1 MKAVSKIML
10 LMAALTTAWGC
21 SSDDEEMNGSN
32 ATFSA
37 GEKPCW
43 TVNLTGHEGRPNWT
57 MPDPAG
63 YESDMFLLVRLQDGL
78 AASSSDDDCMA
89 VLIDGECRGLTQ
101 VRNTADEGVYY
112 YLLKIHGN
120 NADLRAP
127 LTLSYYSAQ
136 LKQLFTLPAI
146 DVFVPERT
154 RGFDSD
160 YVPPLLDGC
169 AKYPVQQPLTVTLKP
184 STSLNITPDDEVAV
198 FVGDECRGAG
208 QLGTSFTVFARDE
221 GEEVM
226 QVRYYSAR
234 KGGIYS
240 FAKTITVLQQQ
251 INYQMDL

>member
-1 MKAVSKIML
+1 MKAISKIML

-43 TVNLTGHEGRPNWT
+43 TVNLTGHEGRPDWT

-221 GEEVM
+221 GDVM

-240 FAKTITVLQQQ
+240 FAKNITVLQQQ

>member
-1 MKAVSKIML
+1 M
-10 LMAALTTAWGC
+10 
-21 SSDDEEMNGSN
+21 
-32 ATFSA
+32 
-37 GEKPCW
+37 
-43 TVNLTGHEGRPNWT
+43 
-57 MPDPAG
+57 
-63 YESDMFLLVRLQDGL
+63 
-78 AASSSDDDCMA
+78 
-89 VLIDGECRGLTQ
+89 
-101 VRNTADEGVYY
+101 RNTADEGVYY

-208 QLGTSFTVFARDE
+208 QLGTSFTVFARDK
-221 GEEVM
+221 GDVM

-251 INYQMDL
+251 INYQRD